1 MRRKRS
7 GRRSA
12 AQWSRLLADWDRQ
25 SESAETFA
33 KRLGVTCGTLAW
45 WSWRVKVP
53 SVAPAAQ
60 AQDTPHFVRV
70 EVADETLPASA
81 PEDWSLTSP
90 TGHTLFVR
98 GPIDLSLLGL
108 VLEHM
113 LPREA
118 R

>member
-1 MRRKRS
+1 M
-7 GRRSA
+7 
-12 AQWSRLLADWDRQ
+12 
-25 SESAETFA
+25 FA

-45 WSWRVKVP
+45 WCWRVKAP
-53 SVAPAAQ
+53 SVALVAQ
-60 AQDTPHFVRV
+60 AQDAPHFVRV

-90 TGHTLFVR
+90 TGHTLHVR
-98 GPIDLSLLGL
+98 GPIDPALLRQ